1 MIGGEVVFATK
12 SAAWLLMGAFAIA
25 ACDRPNRSFYGVQV
39 IGPTAA
45 LASAIVPQPLVLS
58 PVAGAR
64 CPFLTPFTTAF
75 DLVIDHQGGTDLFI
89 EQVTI
94 HLLDG
99 SNVGGSPLLMSSADL
114 AARLG
119 STRVRPGQT
128 SRFGFTPQ
136 FGCSAFRPRSLR
148 VDVVLRDA
156 AGMQQTTHAIAPIG

>member
-1 MIGGEVVFATK
+1 MMEGEVVFATR
-12 SAAWLLMGAFAIA
+12 SAAWLLMGALAIA
-25 ACDRPNRSFYGVQV
+25 ACDRQNSSFSRVQV
-39 IGPTAA
+39 TGPTAA
-45 LASAIVPQPLVLS
+45 LAGAIVPQPLVLS

-75 DLVIDHQGGTDLFI
+75 DLLIDHQGGTDLFI

-94 HLLDG
+94 RLLDG

>member
-1 MIGGEVVFATK
+1 MFGMK
-12 SAAWLLMGAFAIA
+12 SAAWLLVGALAIA
-25 ACDRPNRSFYGVQV
+25 ACDRPNRTFSGVQV
-39 IGPTAA
+39 IGPTPT
-45 LASAIVPQPLVLS
+45 LAGAIVPQPLVLS

-75 DLVIDHQGGTDLFI
+75 DLVIDHHGGTDLFI
-89 EQVTI
+89 QQVTI
-94 HLLDG
+94 RLLDG

-136 FGCSAFRPRSLR
+136 FGCSEFRPRSLR
-148 VDVVLRDA
+148 ADVVLRDA

>member
-1 MIGGEVVFATK
+1 MIEGEVVFATK
-12 SAAWLLMGAFAIA
+12 SAAWLLMGALAIA
-25 ACDRPNRSFYGVQV
+25 ACDRQNRSFSRDQV

-45 LASAIVPQPLVLS
+45 LAGAIVPQPLVLS

-119 STRVRPGQT
+119 STRVRSGQT
-128 SRFGFTPQ
+128 SRFGFTAQ
-136 FGCSAFRPRSLR
+136 FGCTAFLARSLR
-148 VDVVLRDA
+148 ADVVLRDA
-156 AGMQQTTHAIAPIG
+156 AGMQQTTHVIVPIG

>member
-1 MIGGEVVFATK
+1 MFGIK
-12 SAAWLLMGAFAIA
+12 SAAWLLVGALAIA
-25 ACDRPNRSFYGVQV
+25 ACDRPNRTFSGVQV
-39 IGPTAA
+39 IGPTPT
-45 LASAIVPQPLVLS
+45 LAGAIVPQPLVLS

-75 DLVIDHQGGTDLFI
+75 DLVIDHHGGTDLFI
-89 EQVTI
+89 QQVTI
-94 HLLDG
+94 RLLDG

-136 FGCSAFRPRSLR
+136 FGCSEFRPRSLR
-148 VDVVLRDA
+148 ADVVLRDA

>member
-1 MIGGEVVFATK
+1 MFGMK
-12 SAAWLLMGAFAIA
+12 SAAWLLMGALAIA
-25 ACDRPNRSFYGVQV
+25 ACDRPNRTFSGVQV
-39 IGPTAA
+39 IGPTPT
-45 LASAIVPQPLVLS
+45 LAGAIVPQPLVLS

-75 DLVIDHQGGTDLFI
+75 DLVIDHHGGTDLFI
-89 EQVTI
+89 QQVTI
-94 HLLDG
+94 RLLDG

-128 SRFGFTPQ
+128 RRFGFTPQ

-148 VDVVLRDA
+148 ADVVLRDA